1 MFESLI
7 SSFVLGITAGL
18 CPLNLF
24 FIIPIFPKVLGDRAP
39 LNAILFSL
47 GVSAVFVP
55 LGLLGNFGFSTIFSS
70 DNKLGFLLGAVI
82 SIAIGLI
89 LLRIIKISYILSVKK
104 ERSFYGSTPFT
115 YGISYGIITIA
126 RAAPLLISLI
136 SIVSLEKNILI
147 VILSL
152 LLYSFLVGAPLIVI
166 SSVFGLKRVEEFVKR
181 YSKSLDRIS
190 GIMLVIIGLYY
201 LYLFA
206 YG

>member
-24 FIIPIFPKVLGDRAP
+24 FIIPIFPKVLGERAP

>member
-24 FIIPIFPKVLGDRAP
+24 FIIPIFPKVLGDRAS
-39 LNAILFSL
+39 LNAVLFSL
-47 GVSAVFVP
+47 GVSAVFIP
-55 LGLLGNFGFSTIFSS
+55 LGLLGNFGFSSVFSS
-70 DNKLGFLLGAVI
+70 GNKLGFLFGAVI
-82 SIAIGLI
+82 SIVIGLI

-104 ERSFYGSTPFT
+104 ERKFYGSTPFT
-115 YGISYGIITIA
+115 YGVSYGIITIA

-166 SSVFGLKRVEEFVKR
+166 SSVFGLKKVEEFVKR

-190 GIMLVIIGLYY
+190 GVMLVLIGLYY

-206 YG
+206 YS